1 MSYRIQSV
9 SKMTGIAPATLR
21 AWERRYRLVDPGR
34 TAKGYRLYTE
44 GDVSMLSRLKQLV
57 DGGLKIGEA
66 VELVRR
72 TEPDALPA
80 DADSEGA
87 LDEIRDEL
95 LDALMGLDRHAALRA
110 YGRLAHV
117 SPVRQVDEALLP
129 ILAEVGRR
137 WEAGQATVPQE
148 HFATAFV
155 RERMV
160 LMLEQVE
167 PDGAGGAEAVLAGLP
182 GERHEMGLLAAAL
195 HLAARNWRV
204 VYLGPDLPVEEL
216 RPVLERRRPALFCT
230 SLVFPMSA
238 ERFGRIAEELRS
250 VAPPG
255 TQVVFG
261 GAGVPHE
268 ALDALPVGVRV
279 CNSFEDMFRAA

>member
-1 MSYRIQSV
+1 
-9 SKMTGIAPATLR
+9 MTGIAPATLR

-34 TAKGYRLYTE
+34 TAKGYRLYTD
-44 GDVSMLSRLKQLV
+44 GDISMLSRLKELV

-72 TEPDALPA
+72 TERDALPA
-80 DADSEGA
+80 DADAEGA

-95 LDALMGLDRHAALRA
+95 LDALLALDRQAALRA

-129 ILAEVGRR
+129 ILEEVGRR
-137 WEAGQATVPQE
+137 WETHEATVPQE

-155 RERMV
+155 RERM
-160 LMLEQVE
+160 LRMLEQVE
-167 PDGAGGAEAVLAGLP
+167 PDGAGSAEAVLAGLP

-204 VYLGPDLPVEEL
+204 VYLGPDLPLVEL
-216 RPVLERRRPALFCT
+216 RPVLEKRRPALFCT
-230 SLVFPMSA
+230 SLVFPMA
-238 ERFGRIAEELRS
+238 ADRFIRIAEELREL
-250 VAPPG
+250 APAG
-255 TQVVFG
+255 TQVIFG

-268 ALDALPVGVRV
+268 TLDGLPAGVRV
-279 CNSFEDMFRAA
+279 CHSFEELFRAA